1 MAMKLPRRL
10 AAAFLAPW
18 LVLVMAELP
27 AIHVCQVHNPAHASM
42 EHGAAAESHSSHSM
56 PASGESS
63 HHHDGKKCSCLDTA
77 AHSPMLALASRAL
90 SVVPA
95 TIIATTPT
103 FFPVAEESLPGRVD
117 FRTPFPIGPPAIA
130 FARHQSA

>member
-27 AIHVCQVHNPAHASM
+27 AIHVCQVHSPAHASM
-42 EHGAAAESHSSHSM
+42 QHSAPDDAHSHHSM

-63 HHHDGKKCSCLDTA
+63 HHHGGTKCSCLDAA
-77 AHSPMLALASRAL
+77 AHSPMLALAARAP
-90 SVVPA
+90 SVVPE
-95 TIIATTPT
+95 TVVATTPT
-103 FFPVAEESLPGRVD
+103 FVPAGEESLPDRID
-117 FRTPFPIGPPAIA
+117 FRTPFPIGPPATV